1 MKLISQLSKE
11 TGIPVG
17 TIRFYEKAGLFSGV
31 KKQNV
36 TTNNYVYY
44 DQDVV
49 EKIRF
54 IKMAKAVGF
63 TLAEIREVVDA
74 WYKKQFTKNARLRV
88 LDKKLVQLDEKIAEL
103 KAMKKQIAICKDNI
117 ANDRST

>member
-31 KKQNV
+31 KKQDV